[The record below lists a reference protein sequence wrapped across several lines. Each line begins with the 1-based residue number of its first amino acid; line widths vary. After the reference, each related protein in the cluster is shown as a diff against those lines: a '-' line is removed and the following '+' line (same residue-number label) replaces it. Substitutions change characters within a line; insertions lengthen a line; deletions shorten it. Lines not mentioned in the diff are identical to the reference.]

1 MCTLYLFFYLFS
13 KYYLTLWEEI
23 KFKLP
28 ILNKFPILKDSIERN
43 LKLQNYC
50 FERCHYTSVFLLIQ
64 VLLWFRRCLH
74 QRLEIIA
81 WLRWI
86 KSPTVPF
93 DAAFDFGVSSTAGST
108 QESETDEDGEVVQE
122 RISGSTPRGIN
133 RGDVITEINAALSF
147 RWQPKLPV
155 LAFISR
161 AIIRSRFSFSK
172 LLPPSPPESNLRTRG
187 NGFKFY
193 LSVGLR
199 FSCVADAAGGQL
211 HFCKR
216 CLSQFEFSLC
226 T

>member
-1 MCTLYLFFYLFS
+1 M
-13 KYYLTLWEEI
+13 
-23 KFKLP
+23 
-28 ILNKFPILKDSIERN
+28 
-43 LKLQNYC
+43 
-50 FERCHYTSVFLLIQ
+50 V
-64 VLLWFRRCLH
+64 VLWFRRCLH

-86 KSPTVPF
+86 KSPLVPF
-93 DAAFDFGVSSTAGST
+93 GAAFDLGVSSTAGST
-108 QESETDEDGEVVQE
+108 QTNETDEDREEVQE
-122 RISGSTPRGIN
+122 RTSGSTPRGIN

-161 AIIRSRFSFSK
+161 AIIRSRFSFSN

-193 LSVGLR
+193 LSMGLR
-199 FSCVADAAGGQL
+199 FTCVTDAAGGQPR
-211 HFCKR
+211 FCRR
-216 CLSQFEFSLC
+216 CLSQCEFSLHD